1 MTCLQAKDCGASDL
15 LNTYLREIRDDA
27 LLSAA
32 EERSLA
38 AAIAEGDANARSRM
52 IQANL
57 RLVVKIAREYVG
69 RGMVLDDLIG
79 EGNLGL
85 IRAAEEYDPGFG
97 TRFST
102 YASYWIKQAI
112 RHALINT
119 TATIRLPAHMV
130 GLLTK
135 WRRAERTLT
144 KELGRAPTP
153 DEVAVSLGL
162 TDAQKGLVEKARRA
176 RQLRLES
183 GGGEDGGNWSP
194 DESVD
199 DNNGESPDAM
209 LEADDE
215 RQSLMRRLERLDAR
229 ERAILSL
236 RFGLGGELPLTLKE
250 VGRRLGVTREWVRKI
265 EIRAVRKL
273 DDSHQAEAPAEPAR
287 TPARAR
293 KLPASPVRRNSAPAR
308 SVGNLVACYTA
319 RADPITPKTPRPPRR
334 TSIVAAGLPVP
345 GAPRYNTG
353 LPGRTLRRGRPAGRG
368 GGDWR

>member
-1 MTCLQAKDCGASDL
+1 MTCPTAKDCGVSNTL
-15 LNTYLREIRDDA
+15 TTYLREIRDDA

-38 AAIAEGDANARSRM
+38 EAIADGDKAARARM
-52 IQANL
+52 IQSNL

-85 IRAAEEYDPGFG
+85 IRATEEFDPKFG

-135 WRRAERTLT
+135 WRRAERALT
-144 KELGRAPTP
+144 KELGQAPTA
-153 DEVAVSLGL
+153 EQVAVALGL
-162 TDAQKGLVEKARRA
+162 TDSQKSLVEKARRA

-183 GGGEDGGNWSP
+183 GGGEDGGSWSP
-194 DESVD
+194 DES
-199 DNNGESPDAM
+199 PDSDREAPDVR

-215 RQSLMRRLERLDAR
+215 RLDLLRRMERLDAR

-236 RFGLGGELPLTLKE
+236 RFGLDGETPMTLKE

-273 DDSHQAEAPAEPAR
+273 DDGTESEDPTLARPTAQPGVHVTAKIAPRPHV
-287 TPARAR
+287 
-293 KLPASPVRRNSAPAR
+293 PVRRQAPA
-308 SVGNLVACYTA
+308 SQSQA
-319 RADPITPKTPRPPRR
+319 RA
-334 TSIVAAGLPVP
+334 VA
-345 GAPRYNTG
+345 
-353 LPGRTLRRGRPAGRG
+353 
-368 GGDWR
+368 